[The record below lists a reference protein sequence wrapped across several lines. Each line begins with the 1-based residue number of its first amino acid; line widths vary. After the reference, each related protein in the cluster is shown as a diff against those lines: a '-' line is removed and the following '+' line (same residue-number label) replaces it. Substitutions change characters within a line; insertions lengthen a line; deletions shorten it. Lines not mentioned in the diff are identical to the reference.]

1 LPASRESRGR
11 DAESLARVADAQEF
25 SRAFSD
31 CLRTGGS
38 MSLRSFLRAPR
49 TLVALVGRLRNQR
62 GGRDVIRYLTLY
74 LGVSRESAIAAAK
87 RLKMALSPV
96 KAWRRR
102 RAAASA
108 AIRVPEDA
116 GWLKLPPG
124 VVTGGPALAAALQ
137 RLFESKKQHI
147 LETFKPPYGFVI
159 QFKAQG
165 DTVLL
170 EQPDEFKS
178 IVRFCSQ
185 KPLLDLLASY
195 IGEFPVLSGVTFAYT
210 PPWAG
215 RVGSQLF
222 HRDRNEPRQLHLVMP
237 IWPVDMESGP
247 FTFIPAKKSAE
258 IVPQLDLRDDRFI
271 DEQVFDRVS
280 ESEFVYCTG
289 DPGDIYLVNPC
300 ACIHC
305 GARTKSKPRLLL
317 ILNFTSL
324 FEGAEGQFA
333 VYRAE
338 NRRDLSDGSPEVQA
352 LLNL

>member
-1 LPASRESRGR
+1 
-11 DAESLARVADAQEF
+11 
-25 SRAFSD
+25 
-31 CLRTGGS
+31 
-38 MSLRSFLRAPR
+38 MSLRSLIRAPL
-49 TLVALVGRLRNQR
+49 TLVALVGRLRNQS

-74 LGVSRESAIAAAK
+74 LGVSREPAIAAAK
-87 RLKMALSPV
+87 RLKMALSPI
-96 KAWRRR
+96 KAWRRTR
-102 RAAASA
+102 VTANA

-116 GWLKLPPG
+116 GWAKLPAG
-124 VVTGGPALAAALQ
+124 VVTGGSALAAALQ
-137 RLFESKKQHI
+137 RLFESKKQRI
-147 LETFKPPYGFVI
+147 LETFKPPYGFVVE
-159 QFKAQG
+159 FKAEG

-170 EQPDEFKS
+170 EEPDEFKP
-178 IVRFCSQ
+178 IVEFCSQ

-195 IGEFPVLSGVTFAYT
+195 IGEFPVLSGVTFVYT

-215 RVGSQLF
+215 RIGSQLF

-237 IWPVDMESGP
+237 IWPIDMESGP

-258 IVPQLDLRDDRFI
+258 IVPHLDLRDDRFI
-271 DEQVFDRVS
+271 DEQVFARVS
-280 ESEFVYCTG
+280 EDEIVYCTG
-289 DPGDIYLVNPC
+289 EPGDIYLVNPC
-300 ACIHC
+300 ACVHC

-338 NRRDLSDGSPEVQA
+338 NRRELDNGSPEVRT